1 MRWSPLG
8 GDDESYIGLMIGN
21 RRRQKAVQDARAR
34 VRSLKSELARVRI
47 QREETHA
54 ELQALRAERRTDA
67 DIWEASEAH
76 HPPSRP
82 EFTGVPGVAPSS
94 SGSGSAATAH
104 SAAPAAEAA
113 ATSPG
118 SAGPVAP
125 AAATASGRGDPAAV
139 EAEPPRVK
147 QRLS

>member
-1 MRWSPLG
+1 MV
-8 GDDESYIGLMIGN
+8 DAGL
-21 RRRQKAVQDARAR
+21 RVQA
-34 VRSLKSELARVRI
+34 I
-47 QREETHA
+47 REELLCVRTSA
-54 ELQALRAERRTDA
+54 EQTRAQLQAALAESRTMQEAIGQLRHDA
-67 DIWEASEAH
+67 DALAVAWAAQ
-76 HPPSRP
+76 HPPSRR
-82 EFTGVPGVAPSS
+82 EFTGVPEVAPSS

-147 QRLS
+147 RRLS